1 MYRTIRRADGSVR
14 PTRGWTAPSR
24 GSGGD
29 SPESRT

>member
-14 PTRGWTAPSR
+14 PTRGWGGSSA

-29 SPESRT
+29 HNRSAT